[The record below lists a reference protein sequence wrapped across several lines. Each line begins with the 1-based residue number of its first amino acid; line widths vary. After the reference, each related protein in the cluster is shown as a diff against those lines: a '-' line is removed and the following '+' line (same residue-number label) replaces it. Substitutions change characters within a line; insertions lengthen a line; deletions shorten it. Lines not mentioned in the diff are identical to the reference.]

1 MGRYV
6 PRSAWAEQK
15 TSRESCCGKTAIHH
29 TCQPKFRRAKNCS
42 FALRRQNES
51 DDHFQLADEPD
62 GIAYRSPFLWLRNNL
77 GRCFDSG
84 YRLANL
90 PVVSVRIDDPSQAP
104 TMLIS
109 DWPHRHGSGSNG
121 LGECRVWVIHNH
133 HHTNGSSAK
142 GFRTEVLMFGRLVRY
157 PKLRSVYRQASHY
170 GSVRCINAIHNLST
184 KS

>member
-1 MGRYV
+1 VV
-6 PRSAWAEQK
+6 PHLLEIPLNPVDPE
-15 TSRESCCGKTAIHH
+15 REYLWSNFPI
-29 TCQPKFRRAKNCS
+29 
-42 FALRRQNES
+42 
-51 DDHFQLADEPD
+51 ADEPD
-62 GIAYRSPFLWLRNNL
+62 GIAYRSAFLWLRNNL

-84 YRLANL
+84 YRFANL

-142 GFRTEVLMFGRLVRY
+142 GFRTEVFMFGRLVRY